1 MNAVEQPPVEPGL
14 PVEIGRIDKELG
26 KLWEE
31 TGDTKT
37 RASLINLAIYTES
50 SEAVSAQYGPDF
62 QNRQPIRLS
71 RTPDLRQPR
80 SSA

>member
-1 MNAVEQPPVEPGL
+1 MNAVEQPPIEPGM

-37 RASLINLAIYTES
+37 RASLINLAIYTENARGS
-50 SEAVSAQYGPDF
+50 LLA
-62 QNRQPIRLS
+62 
-71 RTPDLRQPR
+71 TPT
-80 SSA
+80 